1 MSRINGPRALSR
13 TVPASGRHLRYT
25 CGMGH
30 LLGYGRVLAAGRPR
44 RDGFQE
50 AGSVLQHDLAQR
62 ALLVT
67 EEAEHACGKPL
78 GVGERGRCPS
88 TPTACT
94 TSNALLAGSAA
105 SGTATVVVVVVR
117 VGEAGVV
124 LRRLDGELRQASLS
138 VLAPDPLDRLG
149 TGRSLAS
156 DDAAP

>member
-1 MSRINGPRALSR
+1 
-13 TVPASGRHLRYT
+13 
-25 CGMGH
+25 MGNH
-30 LLGYGRVLAAGRPR
+30 WVSENVAG
-44 RDGFQE
+44 
-50 AGSVLQHDLAQR
+50 A
-62 ALLVT
+62 
-67 EEAEHACGKPL
+67 
-78 GVGERGRCPS
+78 PS

-124 LRRLDGELRQASLS
+124 LRRLDGELRQAPLS

-149 TGRSLAS
+149 TGRRLAS